1 MSIMT
6 LVPQINRKKNTIKK
20 ILKIAFSGFSI
31 FFIVMLFFMVVHDTF
46 TGSSSQTVEYCARY
60 GILASPDCW

>member
-1 MSIMT
+1 MT

-20 ILKIAFSGFSI
+20 IFKIAFSGFSI
-31 FFIVMLFFMVVHDTF
+31 FFIAMLFFMVVHDTF
-46 TGSSSQTVEYCARY
+46 TGSSSQTVEDRARY

>member
-1 MSIMT
+1 MT
-6 LVPQINRKKNTIKK
+6 LVLKINRKKNTIKN

-31 FFIVMLFFMVVHDTF
+31 FFIAMLFFMIVHDTF

-60 GILASPDCW
+60 GILASPACW

>member
-6 LVPQINRKKNTIKK
+6 LVLKINRKKNTIKN

-31 FFIVMLFFMVVHDTF
+31 FFIAMLFFMIVHDTF

-60 GILASPDCW
+60 GILASPACL

>member
-20 ILKIAFSGFSI
+20 ILEIAFSGFSL
-31 FFIVMLFFMVVHDTF
+31 FFIAMLFFMVVHDTF
-46 TGSSSQTVEYCARY
+46 TGSSSQTVEYCVKF